1 MGAAAAKEGWNLFIL
16 LLKNS
21 HWKRKWVV
29 FSFYLVCGL
38 IKKGEKKVFHLHCA
52 IMGFQIIYYT
62 KVITVNFSLCEN
74 SATRASLS
82 KEVGLHREQEKLLGS
97 EWRESSNIKEDN
109 FYLFFLMFWE
119 RIPTPFL
126 SYS

>member
-1 MGAAAAKEGWNLFIL
+1 
-16 LLKNS
+16 
-21 HWKRKWVV
+21 
-29 FSFYLVCGL
+29 
-38 IKKGEKKVFHLHCA
+38 
-52 IMGFQIIYYT
+52 MGFQIIYYT

-74 SATRASLS
+74 SATRARLS

-109 FYLFFLMFWE
+109 FPLFFLMLWE

-126 SYS
+126 LFLVPVG